1 MKKIVWCLLVLG
13 SLTELN
19 AQDKT
24 VQDLKAA
31 SSKTIAKDPND
42 TTVKTWKTG
51 GLFNANFGQTSLSN
65 WAAGGDKLQINASGF
80 MNLFAYYTKGRNTWD
95 NSLDIALGYVKTTSL
110 GERKSDDRLE
120 LLTKYGY
127 KMDKKWYLTG
137 LVSFR
142 TQMAPGFNY
151 PKADSSV
158 KISQFLSPA
167 YLILAAGIDFK
178 PNQNF
183 SLFMSPITSRWVIV
197 QATGLRVPGQKGGVY
212 GVPLGKTINNEIGA
226 YLTANYLKE
235 LVKNV
240 TYKGK
245 LELFSNYKRNP
256 QNIDVF
262 MTHLLSANI
271 YKGISANLG
280 LDVIYDDDVRL
291 LGADNASR
299 RTQFR
304 QYFGFGYIR
313 KF

>member
-1 MKKIVWCLLVLG
+1 MKNLVGILLVCISIGQLQ
-13 SLTELN
+13 

-24 VQDLKAA
+24 VQQLKAE
-31 SSKTIAKDPND
+31 SSKTIVKDPKD
-42 TTVKTWKTG
+42 TTTKTWKTG

-80 MNLFAYYTKGRNTWD
+80 MNLFAHYAKGKHSWD
-95 NSLDIALGYVKTTSL
+95 NSLDVALGYVKTTSL
-110 GERKSDDRLE
+110 GERKSDDRIE

-127 KMDKKWYLTG
+127 KIAPKWYVGG

-158 KISQFLSPA
+158 KISQFLAPA
-167 YLILAAGIDFK
+167 YLIVSLGLDYK
-178 PNQNF
+178 PNKDLTVF
-183 SLFMSPITSRWVIV
+183 ISPLSSRWVIV
-197 QATGLRVPGQKGGVY
+197 NATGLVVPGQKGGAY
-212 GVPLGKTINNEIGA
+212 GVPLGETINEELGA
-226 YLTANYLKE
+226 YLTANYLKDI
-235 LVKNV
+235 VKNV

-256 QNIDVF
+256 QNVDVF
-262 MTHLLSANI
+262 MTNLISANI

-280 LDVIYDDDVRL
+280 MDIIYDDDVRV

-304 QYFGFGYIR
+304 QYFGFGYIK